1 MPTHQTMEQ
10 RIQQQHQHIIE
21 LWVLIKQMI
30 EQIGT
35 VMDLDDEF
43 TTEQEIFLV
52 VGASFSIALYKYN
65 SNVKDLLFY
74 YIY

>member
-1 MPTHQTMEQ
+1 MSS
-10 RIQQQHQHIIE
+10 QQN
-21 LWVLIKQMI
+21 KKY
-30 EQIGT
+30 
-35 VMDLDDEF
+35 
-43 TTEQEIFLV
+43 LV